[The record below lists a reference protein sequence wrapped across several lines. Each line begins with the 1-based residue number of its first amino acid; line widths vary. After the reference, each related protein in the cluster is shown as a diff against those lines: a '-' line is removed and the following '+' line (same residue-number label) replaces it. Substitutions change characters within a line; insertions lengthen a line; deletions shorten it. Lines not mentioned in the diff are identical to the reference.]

1 LTDAAAQRPRIA
13 HVGPET
19 SRAGGMAAV
28 MRDMLASPL
37 AERYELDP
45 IVSYDGRDRLHRLK
59 VFARSLAQLTR
70 WCRGDGARLV
80 HIHTAVRGSIY
91 RKALCVVVARA
102 AGRPVLLQ
110 LHAGAGDI
118 EAFAVRAG
126 ALRRRLLGAAM
137 RAADVVVSVSAPG
150 AREIERWF
158 GVADVVVAPNAAPPA
173 RPPASPLPV
182 HDWPTVLYMGG
193 FVGVAKGGA
202 VLVEALPALLDRR
215 PEIRVAVAGTGE
227 PPDDLRELAAR
238 DPKRVAWIGWLD
250 AEAKAQQLSSCEV
263 FVMPSLSEGMPIA
276 LLEAMSYG
284 RAIVASDVGGIPDVV
299 ADGEQAV
306 LVPPGD
312 PGALAEALART
323 AGNPALR
330 ERLGAAA
337 LERVAAF
344 DGAAVYERLAGI
356 YDDLLAKRAQRG

>member
-1 LTDAAAQRPRIA
+1 
-13 HVGPET
+13 
-19 SRAGGMAAV
+19 MAAV
-28 MRDMLASPL
+28 MREQLASPL
-37 AERYELDP
+37 AERYELEP
-45 IVSYDGRDRLHRLK
+45 IVSYDGRDPLRRLR
-59 VFARSLAQLTR
+59 VFVRSLATLAR
-70 WCRGDGARLV
+70 WCRGDGRRLV

-91 RKALCVVVARA
+91 RKALCVAVARA

-118 EAFAVRAG
+118 EEFARRTG

-137 RAADVVVSVSAPG
+137 RGAGAVVSVSGPG

-158 GVADVVVAPNAAPPA
+158 GVENVIVVPNAAPSA
-173 RPPASPLPV
+173 RPPASPLPP
-182 HDWPTVLYMGG
+182 HDGPTVLYMGG

-202 VLVEALPALLDRR
+202 LLVEALPSLLERSPDV
-215 PEIRVAVAGTGE
+215 RVVVAGTGE
-227 PPDDLRELAAR
+227 PPAELAELAER
-238 DPKRVAWIGWLD
+238 APERVAWIGWLD
-250 AEAKAQQLSSCEV
+250 AEAKARQLSSCDV

-299 ADGEQAV
+299 TAGEQAI

-312 PGALAEALART
+312 RDALVEALART
-323 AGNPALR
+323 AGDAALR

-344 DGAAVYERLAGI
+344 DGAAVYERLAGL
-356 YDDLLAKRAQRG
+356 YDDLLAGRRPAG